1 MKQLLSVL
9 VVVLILTGMLASAA
23 QAGRIGGGVE
33 YMRTLGDIKDEE
45 EFDPDALA
53 FLGSY
58 QMDLT
63 LLKIE
68 GDVEWVLDFGGSGK
82 ALILPQAY
90 ALFGDF
96 IYGGVGIGT
105 ATFDGEWADDPFYA
119 LRAGVVLEMDSL
131 DIDLYALY
139 RFHETKILEDFDED
153 NLDSITFAAQV
164 RFPIGG

>member
-1 MKQLLSVL
+1 MKRLVCLMVLSLLLAGVL
-9 VVVLILTGMLASAA
+9 AMPA

-33 YMRTLGDIKDEE
+33 YMRTLGAIKDEE

-53 FLGSY
+53 FIGSY

-63 LLKIE
+63 MFKLE
-68 GDVEWVLDFGGSGK
+68 ADVEWVLDFGGSDK
-82 ALILPQAY
+82 PLILPQAY

-105 ATFDGEWADDPFYA
+105 ATFDGEWAEDPFYA
-119 LRAGVVLEMDSL
+119 LRAGVVLEMDSM

-139 RFHETKILEDFDED
+139 RFHDTKIFEDMEEED
-153 NLDSITFAAQV
+153 LDSITFAAQV